1 MMLLWFVLDLRSLS
15 PPVLRDLKQ
24 SLLQLANYYA
34 VSCRKINN
42 SSDSVHSTSKPLLDC
57 IGLCYVLRNRT
68 SCSDELKI
76 AYAPHGNF
84 NLRDLHHALN
94 NLPTDA
100 FLPEYSNS
108 VCIYKDL
115 KLADVLSAKTI
126 YAWGDHDKN
135 VARKVIFISSCL
147 VDTLDSVTMKALTDA
162 VDKRISMEFIL
173 LEQTS
178 SYLGD
183 FTENI
188 NHLVKQIGSLKNCS
202 FQTCVPNQQVLHGF
216 AKRWFQELKDD
227 KEEPLQAHFI
237 FKTNLISTLN
247 QISCN
252 LCTSFNPIVDEF
264 IFCQT
269 CRCHG
274 IPLDNANV
282 NETKRS
288 SSCPVTNDD
297 LGALDIIENSV
308 RVGEQTTLYMPSFRG
323 SPKLKQ
329 VSSRIN
335 FIVIQRTNL
344 GSLSE
349 GLIMGPTYFVT
360 PSTLHDS
367 DENDKSE
374 QNNQLF
380 QAVCS
385 VLNSLDQGLVCSS
398 NCNIETAM
406 EISFR
411 CYYILLPSDKG
422 LMLLRRLSA
431 SEEFLPIPD
440 VSQFISSIAVE
451 EIENTVQA
459 SLLKLRD
466 SIKVQRLK
474 FFSLIIAQA
483 ELGVSDYNPIQHD
496 RGLHQKLNLLVKE
509 SLQFGSQIM
518 FTRLAPSLQWL
529 NRYSLRVGR
538 RAIEKQIQ
546 SSASSFNS
554 IFNELTEKAI
564 LPKSKEVISSSNSN
578 LRSPEAQPP
587 IQAAGTVVIPVD
599 ELSHFDPKPEEKKA
613 GPCLTEEWEQL
624 VVTELKG
631 IHSPTCISNLKLD
644 QVVMSPSQSN
654 RQVDEK
660 TSRILERLELPRQ
673 LKRKAVS
680 PTMSITLSA
689 PAKKPLIPYKSTD
702 TADQGPILSQPIK
715 PNFQRIKKGRDS
727 KTNHMR

>member
-459 SLLKLRD
+459 SLLKL
-466 SIKVQRLK
+466 
-474 FFSLIIAQA
+474 
-483 ELGVSDYNPIQHD
+483 GVSDYNPIQHD

-509 SLQFGSQIM
+509 SLQFG
-518 FTRLAPSLQWL
+518 
-529 NRYSLRVGR
+529 
-538 RAIEKQIQ
+538 
-546 SSASSFNS
+546 
-554 IFNELTEKAI
+554 AI

>member
-1 MMLLWFVLDLRSLS
+1 MVLLCFVLDLRCLS

-24 SLLQLANYYA
+24 SLSQLANYYA
-34 VSCRKINN
+34 VSCRKINS
-42 SSDSVHSTSKPLLDC
+42 SSDSTHSTAKPLLDC

-76 AYAPHGNF
+76 AYTPHGNF

-100 FLPEYSNS
+100 FLPEYNGS

-115 KLADVLSAKTI
+115 KLADVLSEKTI

-147 VDTLDSVTMKALTDA
+147 VGTLDSGTVKALMDA
-162 VDKRISMEFIL
+162 ADNRVSMEFIL

-188 NHLVKQIGSLKNCS
+188 NHFVKQIGSLKNCS
-202 FQTCVPNQQVLHGF
+202 FQTCVPNLQVLHGF

-227 KEEPLQAHFI
+227 REEPLQARFI
-237 FKTNLISTLN
+237 FKTNLISTLD

-264 IFCQT
+264 ISCQT

-274 IPLDNANV
+274 IPLDHANV
-282 NETKRS
+282 NQTKRS
-288 SSCPVTNDD
+288 SSCPVTKDD

-308 RVGEQTTLYMPSFRG
+308 RVGEQTTLYMPSFHG

-367 DENDKSE
+367 DENNKSE

-431 SEEFLPIPD
+431 SEEFFPIPD
-440 VSQFISSIAVE
+440 VSQFISSVAVE
-451 EIENTVQA
+451 EIEDTVQA
-459 SLLKLRD
+459 SLLKL
-466 SIKVQRLK
+466 
-474 FFSLIIAQA
+474 
-483 ELGVSDYNPIQHD
+483 EVSDYNPVQHE

-509 SLQFGSQIM
+509 SLQFG
-518 FTRLAPSLQWL
+518 
-529 NRYSLRVGR
+529 
-538 RAIEKQIQ
+538 
-546 SSASSFNS
+546 
-554 IFNELTEKAI
+554 AI
-564 LPKSKEVISSSNSN
+564 LPKSKEGISSSTSN

-587 IQAAGTVVIPVD
+587 MQASGTVVVPVD

-644 QVVMSPSQSN
+644 QVVTSPSQSN

-680 PTMSITLSA
+680 PTMSISLSA
-689 PAKKPLIPYKSTD
+689 PAKKPLIPYKPTD
-702 TADQGPILSQPIK
+702 TADQGPVLSQPIK
-715 PNFQRIKKGRDS
+715 PNFQRIKKR
-727 KTNHMR
+727 KR

>member
-1 MMLLWFVLDLRSLS
+1 MVLLCFVLDLRSLS

-34 VSCRKINN
+34 VSCQKINN
-42 SSDSVHSTSKPLLDC
+42 SSDSTHSISKPLLDR
-57 IGLCYVLRNRT
+57 IGVCYVLRNRT

-76 AYAPHGNF
+76 AYNPHGNF

-94 NLPTDA
+94 NLPADA
-100 FLPEYSNS
+100 FLPEYNDS
-108 VCIYKDL
+108 VCEYKDL
-115 KLADVLSAKTI
+115 KLADVLSEKTI
-126 YAWGDHDKN
+126 YTWGDHDKN
-135 VARKVIFISSCL
+135 VARKVIFISSYL
-147 VDTLDSVTMKALTDA
+147 VGTLDSVTMNALMDA
-162 VDKRISMEFIL
+162 ADKRVSMEFIL

-188 NHLVKQIGSLKNCS
+188 NHFVKQIGSLKNCS
-202 FQTCVPNQQVLHGF
+202 FQTCLPNLQVLHGL

-227 KEEPLQAHFI
+227 MEEPLQAQFI

-252 LCTSFNPIVDEF
+252 LRTAVNPIVDEF

-274 IPLDNANV
+274 IPLDHASV
-282 NETKRS
+282 NQTKRS

-308 RVGEQTTLYMPSFRG
+308 RVGEQTTLYLPSFRG

-329 VSSRIN
+329 VSSPIN

-374 QNNQLF
+374 QNKQLF
-380 QAVCS
+380 QVVCS

-398 NCNIETAM
+398 SCNIETAM

-431 SEEFLPIPD
+431 SEEVLPIPD
-440 VSQFISSIAVE
+440 VSQFISSVAIQ

-459 SLLKLRD
+459 SLLKLCD
-466 SIKVQRLK
+466 CIKVQRRK

-483 ELGVSDYNPIQHD
+483 ELEVSDYNPVQHE

-509 SLQFGSQIM
+509 SLQFG
-518 FTRLAPSLQWL
+518 
-529 NRYSLRVGR
+529 
-538 RAIEKQIQ
+538 
-546 SSASSFNS
+546 
-554 IFNELTEKAI
+554 AI
-564 LPKSKEVISSSNSN
+564 LPKSKEGTSSSNSN
-578 LRSPEAQPP
+578 LRSPEAQ
-587 IQAAGTVVIPVD
+587 AAGRVVVPVD
-599 ELSHFDPKPEEKKA
+599 ELPHFDPKPEEKKTS
-613 GPCLTEEWEQL
+613 PCLAEEWEQL
-624 VVTELKG
+624 VITELKG

-644 QVVMSPSQSN
+644 QLVTSPSQSN

-680 PTMSITLSA
+680 PTLSTTLSA
-689 PAKKPLIPYKSTD
+689 PAKKPLIPYQPTD
-702 TADQGPILSQPIK
+702 SADQGPVLSQPIK
-715 PNFQRIKKGRDS
+715 PNFQRTKKGRDS
-727 KTNHMR
+727 KAKIL

>member
-422 LMLLRRLSA
+422 LMLLR
-431 SEEFLPIPD
+431 
-440 VSQFISSIAVE
+440 
-451 EIENTVQA
+451 
-459 SLLKLRD
+459 
-466 SIKVQRLK
+466 
-474 FFSLIIAQA
+474 
-483 ELGVSDYNPIQHD
+483 LGVSDYNPIQHD

-509 SLQFGSQIM
+509 SLQFG
-518 FTRLAPSLQWL
+518 
-529 NRYSLRVGR
+529 
-538 RAIEKQIQ
+538 
-546 SSASSFNS
+546 
-554 IFNELTEKAI
+554 AI